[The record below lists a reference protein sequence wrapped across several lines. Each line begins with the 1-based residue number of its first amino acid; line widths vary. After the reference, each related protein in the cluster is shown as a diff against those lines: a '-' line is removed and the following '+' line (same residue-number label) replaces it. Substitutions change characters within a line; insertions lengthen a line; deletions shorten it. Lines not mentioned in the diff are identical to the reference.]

1 MLDNVGRILPGIW
14 FSLLSFLP
22 LCKGVI
28 TASFKQ
34 LGKLQVLIASFKDSS
49 KKDAK
54 ISGFS

>member
-1 MLDNVGRILPGIW
+1 MLDNVGRILPSIW

-28 TASFKQ
+28 TASLKQ
-34 LGKLQVLIASFKDSS
+34 LGKVLIASFKDSS
-49 KKDAK
+49 KKAAK